1 MIFLAFGGFWGNF
14 AANEIF
20 VNFPR
25 TSEPPIVL
33 VYQNYN
39 WYFAVDASE
48 LWIQEGKFALLESRE
63 RNFER
68 KCAYLHITEMCSS
81 CIVVMHV
88 CVAFVNV
95 WANFFLD
102 LKLHLEGLFLAS
114 NFSSWFP
121 LSHWG
126 IREMITNWRSWW
138 LFHRFSLPAPYE
150 MYRKQY
156 GECICIVISRLIQP
170 ALSSSQLTM

>member
-1 MIFLAFGGFWGNF
+1 MILKNGSRFYFQICAAFMTNVILLHRSGTIFEKAIPQSPSEIFKRKGSSYFFKTFSYSMCKSNTNELWWFSWLLVVFWRNF

-48 LWIQEGKFALLESRE
+48 LWIQEGKFALLESWE

-68 KCAYLHITEMCSS
+68 KCAYLHITAKCSS
-81 CIVVMHV
+81 CIVVMHCMYV
-88 CVAFVNV
+88 WLLWMFELIFV
-95 WANFFLD
+95 
-102 LKLHLEGLFLAS
+102 
-114 NFSSWFP
+114 
-121 LSHWG
+121 
-126 IREMITNWRSWW
+126 
-138 LFHRFSLPAPYE
+138 
-150 MYRKQY
+150 
-156 GECICIVISRLIQP
+156 
-170 ALSSSQLTM
+170 LTWNYI